1 MGQNVLR
8 AVTFNGVQLL
18 MTALLALIIL
28 YFFAVLEFL
37 LLRTNFFLDDF
48 SDLRACDTLMDC
60 FLVTVREGLINGGG
74 MADCLE
80 GNGYAKNPEKKSPF
94 MARLFFDLAFF
105 ITIIII
111 LDTFSAMREMTESKI
126 NDMKTVCFICSI
138 DKPT

>member
-60 FLVTVREGLINGGG
+60 FLVTVREGLINGGVWPTIWKG
-74 MADCLE
+74 TDTRKIRRR
-80 GNGYAKNPEKKSPF
+80 N
-94 MARLFFDLAFF
+94 RLSWRD
-105 ITIIII
+105 
-111 LDTFSAMREMTESKI
+111 FSLIWPS
-126 NDMKTVCFICSI
+126 SS
-138 DKPT
+138 